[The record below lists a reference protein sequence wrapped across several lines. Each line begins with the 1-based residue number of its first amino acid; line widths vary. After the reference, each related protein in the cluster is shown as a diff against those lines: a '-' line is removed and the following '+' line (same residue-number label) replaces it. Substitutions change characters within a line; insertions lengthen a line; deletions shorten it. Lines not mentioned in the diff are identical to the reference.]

1 MLSKEFIQVRFHTPC
16 VFFIVW
22 LIEVFSTIKTSLRKV
37 NENPMVRKKPVGNKP
52 FEGIYVSALD
62 HIQRLKLNLVTEKS
76 ILLSVRV
83 LRVLL
88 LRLWK
93 SKAIIALQTK
103 GRKVGDIE
111 CAINQQL
118 L

>member
-1 MLSKEFIQVRFHTPC
+1 
-16 VFFIVW
+16 
-22 LIEVFSTIKTSLRKV
+22 
-37 NENPMVRKKPVGNKP
+37 MVRKKPVGNKP